1 MHISQDWQV
10 GVELARCWSWNL
22 KLTPTRNLLLSLVSF
37 MAAVDV
43 QRLPAHCGGCG
54 AEQGV
59 LVSRCTKKVS
69 LAAFGNC
76 WVTLSINPP
85 GLLICA
91 LCEQI
96 ASVHSLFKIW
106 RVEPRVGIVTKA
118 GNRIDKHSCSYSHSA
133 CVEIYIFPYIPNGLL

>member
-1 MHISQDWQV
+1 M
-10 GVELARCWSWNL
+10 ELARCWPWNL
-22 KLTPTRNLLLSLVSF
+22 KLTPTRNLLLSLVVLI
-37 MAAVDV
+37 ATVYI
-43 QRLPAHCGGCG
+43 QRLPAHCGCGGCG

-59 LVSRCTKKVS
+59 LVSRCTKKIS

-96 ASVHSLFKIW
+96 AQ
-106 RVEPRVGIVTKA
+106 
-118 GNRIDKHSCSYSHSA
+118 CSYST
-133 CVEIYIFPYIPNGLL
+133 